1 MQSKA
6 GQPFST
12 ADAAAFAAIQEINP
26 TSIANKWEYAG
37 RIYQKKNGIFYFTKA
52 QTEKSSDTSNPG
64 PKMAG
69 AKNIGTYHTHA
80 GAFADTDEIFSP
92 QDKLKA
98 TMAKELSYIETPYQR
113 ILKFTPVDLL
123 PQDQQ
128 STNPTGLAEVL
139 LNIWVLPEIT
149 IVGDPKAKD

>member
-6 GQPFST
+6 GQPFPT

-26 TSIANKWEYAG
+26 TSITNKWEYAG
-37 RIYQKKNGIFYFTKA
+37 RIYKKADEQFYFTKA
-52 QTEKSSDTSNPG
+52 RTEKSGDTSDAG
-64 PKMAG
+64 SKVVG

-92 QDKLKA
+92 RDKLKA
-98 TMAKELSYIETPYQR
+98 TMAKELSYIGTPYQR

-123 PQDQQ
+123 PKEQQ

-139 LNIWVLPEIT
+139 LNIWVLSEIT